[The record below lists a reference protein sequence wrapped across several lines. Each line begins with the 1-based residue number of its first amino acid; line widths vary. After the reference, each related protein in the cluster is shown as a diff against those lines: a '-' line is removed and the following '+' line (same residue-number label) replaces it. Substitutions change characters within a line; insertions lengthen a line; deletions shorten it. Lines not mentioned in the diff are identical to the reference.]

1 MLHTILA
8 DQKNVVQQFIQKQF
22 GGNVKL
28 TATNGRTMNV
38 TSKTLK
44 FYDRANTQN
53 SSSFSHLN
61 SFRSITVGSSI
72 AIR

>member
-22 GGNVKL
+22 GGNVNL
-28 TATNGRTMNV
+28 TATNGKTMNV

-44 FYDRANTQN
+44 FYDRANT
-53 SSSFSHLN
+53 
-61 SFRSITVGSSI
+61 
-72 AIR
+72 